1 MTFGSATGAL
11 YLPAGKAEGHR
22 LTLLVRAAC
31 FFTWLLLTAAILPA
45 QSDSAV
51 RPVDQATSELGEA
64 TRKALA
70 STAAG
75 NRTIEKGSRVDGTVL
90 VRNGT
95 LRVAGEIN
103 GDAIVQNGDIVVIE
117 GGRITGDAITIDGSI
132 HVASGVVEGRNR
144 TLRGSVTT
152 TTITDGGTQTR
163 EAIKSVGGVFAIL
176 LIVGIA
182 TLILAEA
189 PLLGVARAAARD
201 VSSSFWVGTLWQ
213 FLAIPLLITAIAACA
228 VTLIGIVAI
237 PFVIIAWILI
247 YAGALTLG
255 LLASAYL
262 TGRALGGRGTGV
274 STRGF
279 EVRALTIGII
289 VLGAIWM
296 LAAVLVSV
304 PFMGV
309 LARLVALALTWVA
322 ATVGVGAVVRSRGGR
337 RVEDR
342 EPTSETAVPLWQT
355 PTPVGGVVAARRPVG
370 VTPSGT
376 DAVP

>member
-1 MTFGSATGAL
+1 
-11 YLPAGKAEGHR
+11 
-22 LTLLVRAAC
+22 
-31 FFTWLLLTAAILPA
+31 
-45 QSDSAV
+45 
-51 RPVDQATSELGEA
+51 
-64 TRKALA
+64 
-70 STAAG
+70 
-75 NRTIEKGSRVDGTVL
+75 VL
-90 VRNGT
+90 VRDGT

-103 GDAIVQNGDIVVIE
+103 GDAIVQNGDLVVVE
-117 GGRITGDAITIDGSI
+117 GGRITGDAITIHGSI
-132 HVASGVVEGRNR
+132 RVDRGNVEGRNR
-144 TLRGSVTT
+144 SLRGSVTT
-152 TTITDGGTQTR
+152 TTIADGGTRTR
-163 EAIKSVGGVFAIL
+163 EAVKAVAGVFAII

-189 PLLGVARAAARD
+189 PLLGVARAATRD
-201 VSSSFWVGTLWQ
+201 VSRSFWVGSLWQ
-213 FLAIPLLITAIAACA
+213 FLAVPLLITAIAACA

-237 PFVIIAWILI
+237 PFVIIAWILM

-255 LLASAYL
+255 VLASAYL
-262 TGRALGGRGTGV
+262 IGRALGGRGNGG

-279 EVRALTIGII
+279 EVRSLTIGVL

-296 LAAVLVSV
+296 IAAVLVSV

-322 ATVGVGAVVRSRGGR
+322 ATVGLGAVVRSRGGR

-355 PTPVGGVVAARRPVG
+355 PTPVGGVVAARRPAS

-376 DAVP
+376 DAL